1 MEVGCQRLA
10 DAGGWGVAKELML
23 GPFQIQQV
31 LRAEVVGLGSV
42 WSGAGEP
49 RRPALRESRKEAS
62 APLSSSDRLLG

>member
-42 WSGAGEP
+42 WS
-49 RRPALRESRKEAS
+49 
-62 APLSSSDRLLG
+62 